1 MSFEIP
7 VIVFP
12 CLKETYSLLKYKATS
27 ALSCFQEINAGKT
40 EKGKT
45 QEEQS
50 TLPFSTHQ
58 DLLKGKRTT
67 LASAE
72 ILNDFAKR

>member
-12 CLKETYSLLKYKATS
+12 CLKETYLYLNIKPPLL
-27 ALSCFQEINAGKT
+27 LSCFQEINAGKT